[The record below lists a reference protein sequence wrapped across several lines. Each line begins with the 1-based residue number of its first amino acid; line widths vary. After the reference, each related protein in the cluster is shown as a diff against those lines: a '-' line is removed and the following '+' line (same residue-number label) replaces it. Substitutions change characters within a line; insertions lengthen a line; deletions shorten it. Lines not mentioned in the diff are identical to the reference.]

1 MTCNST
7 GVISSQVCDAGQ
19 TFISDADP
27 TCYDPGSAAALARCD
42 ATVMCG
48 LDGITVHVGD
58 DAVFG
63 QTSGALQFGANTDP
77 TNQAASQCQIPHF
90 PLSSSYT
97 ETLSFDI
104 TRSVRFYS

>member
-58 DAVFG
+58 AAVFS
-63 QTSGALQFGANTDP
+63 QTSGALQFGANTNP
-77 TNQAASQCQIPHF
+77 ANQIAAQCQITYTNA
-90 PLSSSYT
+90 SSSYT
-97 ETLSFDI
+97 GTLSFDI
-104 TRSVRFYS
+104 NRSVRFYS